1 MKISIG
7 TAQFGKKYGI
17 SNKNGKTKKSEIDK
31 ILKIAKQQDI
41 NSIDTAQNYLNV
53 ENTIGSYNLNDFKI
67 STKISEIDKEN
78 IKTNKDYIYNKIIQ
92 SIHNLKIKKIDTI
105 FLHNTNDLL
114 SRNGDKYFE
123 DLIRSKK
130 NKLVN
135 KIGITVYSIK
145 EINEIISNFDIDV
158 VQCPF
163 NIFDNRLVESGMY
176 NVLVEKKIEIE
187 VRSIFLQGLLLMN
200 AENIPLQ
207 FQSFKK
213 IFKLWF
219 EFLENNQISQLGAC
233 INFVK
238 KFKKIKRVIIGV
250 ENSSQFVEIIKSF
263 NKNDYIDF
271 PKMSSNQIKLINPN
285 LWK

>member
-17 SNKNGKTKKSEIDK
+17 SNKNGKTRKSEIDK

-53 ENTIGSYNLNDFKI
+53 ENTIASYNLNDFKI
-67 STKISEIDKEN
+67 STKISEIDSEN
-78 IKTNKDYIYNKIIQ
+78 IKTNKHYIYNKIIQ
-92 SIHNLKIKKIDTI
+92 SIQNLKIKKIDTI

-114 SRNGDKYFE
+114 SRNGNKYFE
-123 DLIRSKK
+123 DLVRSKK

-176 NVLVEKKIEIE
+176 NALVEKKIEIE

-200 AENIPLQ
+200 AKNIPLQ

-219 EFLENNQISQLGAC
+219 EFLENNQISQLDAC

-250 ENSSQFVEIIKSF
+250 ENSNQFVEIIKSF
-263 NKNDYIDF
+263 NNNNYIDF